1 MQVSN
6 HALHMPNKQFLQKI
20 GFLPKEGTLGIF
32 HKNYSSYVIQVNLE
46 NNTINYGGDIVF
58 NNTKNTIQN
67 ITKAEDWVV
76 LECID
81 RLLLKGYI
89 AKDIVLEK
97 IYPTGHGTSGRLD
110 ILVKKNGKAFLM
122 IECKT
127 WGKEFDKEFQ
137 KIQKDGGQL
146 FTYFQQ
152 DRDAEYLVLYT
163 SELESEIKYKNE
175 IIKIEE
181 SYRETSNVKD
191 LFERWSKFTKQNGI
205 FDDWVNPY
213 EFKSKALTLS
223 QLKPITQKDSS
234 FIFNRFLE
242 ILRHNVVSDKP
253 NAFNKIFTLFLC
265 KIIDENR
272 KPEDELEFQWIEGVD
287 DDVTFQKRLTDLY
300 KRGMLELLSKEVTD
314 LSDDEFNRK
323 FGGIDETVR
332 NEILKEFTAIRL
344 QKNNEFAI
352 KEVFDKETFTE
363 NAKVL
368 KEIVELLQEFR
379 IRYTEK
385 QQYLSDFFELLLTT
399 GLKQESG
406 QFFTPVPIARFI
418 CRSIPL
424 SKIVKNKLK
433 IGNANDLVPTIIDYA
448 AGSGHFLTESMDEVQ
463 KIIDQIDEE
472 KLLPQVKRKIK
483 GWKEDQFDWA
493 YDYVYG
499 IEKDYRLVKTAKV
512 GCYLHGDGLAKVI
525 HGDGLDNFEHSKEY
539 KEKLKI
545 SDKDF
550 PQDNKQFDL
559 VISNPPYS
567 VSAFKANLKKEY
579 AEQDFELYKRL
590 TDQSSEI
597 EALFI
602 ERTKQLLKDGGVAAI
617 ILPSSILTNG
627 GIYTQTREII
637 LKYFEVVAITEL
649 GSNTF
654 MATNTSTVTL
664 FLRRRNNY
672 DWQNISTAVEKFF
685 SNLKDVTVNGIENVF
700 SKYVS
705 EVWEDL
711 EFHDYKSL
719 CEKTPSESL
728 KNHEIFSTYSKK
740 LKFKN
745 NGDLLDQII
754 EIEKDKL
761 LFFILA
767 CPQKIVLVKSGEKN
781 IEKTFLGYE
790 FSNRRGNE
798 GIHPIRRGK
807 SIDEC
812 TKLFDPGTQENPE
825 KASSYIFQAFNGKFD
840 SEINDTLKNHVYRV
854 NLLDT
859 LTFERTEFDK
869 AISLN
874 LKKKIKIDSKWELVK
889 LHEVASVI
897 KGVTYSKEDQVFNET
912 DNIILT
918 ADNITLSGN
927 FELKKKIYI
936 NENLSIN
943 EEKRLKENDI
953 FICFSSGSKQHL
965 GKVAFIE
972 EDTPYYAG
980 GFMGI
985 VRVTNS
991 NEPKFVYTL
1000 LNGICRQIVRDVG
1013 SGSNINN
1020 LSNVINDIKIPL
1032 PPKNIQEKIVRE
1044 IEVFEKEENAAKTK
1058 IESQKAK
1065 IESLFKSTLSNARI
1079 SYRLSDNSI
1088 FDISIGKRVLNSE
1101 LLPQGK
1107 IPVYS
1112 ANVFTP
1118 FGYVEKS
1125 LIQDFTI
1132 PSVLWGIDG
1141 DWMVNFMPEDK
1152 AFYPTDHCGV
1162 LRIKDDSK
1170 VNAKYLTYVLQ
1181 KEGEDLKFSRT
1192 KRASI
1197 DRIQGIKIQ
1206 VPPIEEQQKAISEI
1220 EKIETEI
1227 AKLEDRLSEIP
1238 KQKEEVLNKYL

>member
-1 MQVSN
+1 
-6 HALHMPNKQFLQKI
+6 MPNKQFLQKI

-58 NNTKNTIQN
+58 NNTKNTVQN

-81 RLLLKGYI
+81 RLLLQGYI

-300 KRGMLELLSKEVTD
+300 KKGMLELLSKEVTD

-368 KEIVELLQEFR
+368 KEVVELLQEFK

-424 SKIVKNKLK
+424 NKIVKDKLK

-525 HGDGLDNFEHSKEY
+525 HGDGLGSFEFSKEY
-539 KEKLKI
+539 KDKLKI
-545 SDKDF
+545 CDKDF
-550 PQDNKQFDL
+550 SQDNKQFDL

-567 VSAFKANLKKEY
+567 VSAFKANLKKEF

-597 EALFI
+597 ESLFI
-602 ERTKQLLKDGGVAAI
+602 ERTKQLLKDGGIAAI
-617 ILPSSILTNG
+617 ILPASILTNG
-627 GIYTQTREII
+627 GIYTPTREII
-637 LKYFEVVAITEL
+637 LKFFEIVAITEL

-654 MATNTSTVTL
+654 MATGTNTVVL
-664 FLRRRNNY
+664 FLRKKNNY
-672 DWQNISTAVEKFF
+672 EWQNINTAVERFF
-685 SNLKDVTVNGIENVF
+685 SNLKDVTVNGIENIF
-700 SKYVS
+700 SKYVAH
-705 EVWEDL
+705 VWEGITF
-711 EFHDYKSL
+711 EDYKTL
-719 CEKTPSESL
+719 CETNPNKPI
-728 KNHEIFSTYSKK
+728 KDHEIFVEYSKK
-740 LKFKN
+740 LKFKDEKSLFN
-745 NGDLLDQII
+745 QII
-754 EIEKDKL
+754 NIEKDKIL
-761 LFFILA
+761 YFILA
-767 CPQKIVLVKSGEKN
+767 YSQKTVLVKSDSKKTEKA
-781 IEKTFLGYE
+781 FLGYE

-798 GIHPIRRGK
+798 GIHSVKKGK

-812 TKLFDPGTQENPE
+812 TKLFDPSTQENPQ
-825 KASSYIFQAFNGKFD
+825 KASTYILQAFSGEFETDIDD
-840 SEINDTLKNHVYRV
+840 SLNKHISRIK
-854 NLLDT
+854 LLDA
-859 LTFERTEFDK
+859 LTFDRADFDK
-869 AISLN
+869 SISLS
-874 LKKKIKIDSKWELVK
+874 LKKKIKFESKWELVK
-889 LHEVASVI
+889 LGTIASFNPSKSAVSKLSENLTVSFIEMASVSNNGYI
-897 KGVTYSKEDQVFNET
+897 V
-912 DNIILT
+912 
-918 ADNITLSGN
+918 
-927 FELKKKIYI
+927 KKVDK
-936 NENLSIN
+936 
-943 EEKRLKENDI
+943 KLKEVRRGSYKFFKDDDI
-953 FICFSSGSKQHL
+953 LIAKITPCMENGKCAIASNLTNEIGFGSSEFHVITPNKTILPKYLFAMLNRDLIRRAAETNMTGSSGHRRVPESFYSELRLPRPPKDIQSKIV
-965 GKVAFIE
+965 KEIE
-972 EDTPYYAG
+972 
-980 GFMGI
+980 
-985 VRVTNS
+985 
-991 NEPKFVYTL
+991 TL
-1000 LNGICRQIVRDVG
+1000 EVEQNKG
-1013 SGSNINN
+1013 
-1020 LSNVINDIKIPL
+1020 DIKIQDL
-1032 PPKNIQEKIVRE
+1032 KGKIEDLFKNI
-1044 IEVFEKEENAAKTK
+1044 
-1058 IESQKAK
+1058 SLKAN
-1065 IESLFKSTLSNARI
+1065 TT
-1079 SYRLSDNSI
+1079 YRLSDNGI

-1101 LLPQGK
+1101 LSSQGK

-1118 FGYVEKS
+1118 FGFVEKL

-1152 AFYPTDHCGV
+1152 VFYPTDHCGV

-1170 VNAKYLTYVLQ
+1170 VNAKYLAYVLQ
-1181 KEGEDLKFSRT
+1181 KEGEDLKFSRA

-1206 VPPIEEQQKAISEI
+1206 APAIEEQQKAISEI

-1227 AKLEDRLSEIP
+1227 AKLESRLSEIP
-1238 KQKEEVLNKYL
+1238 KQKEAILNKYL

>member
-1 MQVSN
+1 
-6 HALHMPNKQFLQKI
+6 MPNKQLLQKI
-20 GFLPKEGTLGIF
+20 GFLPKEGEIGVF
-32 HKNYSSYVIQVNLE
+32 QKHYSSYFIQINLE
-46 NNTINYGGDIVF
+46 NNTINYGGEIVF

-81 RLLLKGYI
+81 RLLIKGYR
-89 AKDIVLEK
+89 AKDIILEK

-110 ILVKKNGKAFLM
+110 ILVKKGGKAFLM

-163 SELESEIKYKNE
+163 SELESDIKYKNE
-175 IIKIEE
+175 IVKIEE

-272 KPEDELEFQWIEGVD
+272 KPEDELDFQWIEGVD
-287 DDVTFQKRLTDLY
+287 DDITFQKRLTDLY

-368 KEIVELLQEFR
+368 KEVVELLQEFK

-433 IGNANDLVPTIIDYA
+433 IGNTSDLVPTIIDYA

-545 SDKDF
+545 FDKDF

-567 VSAFKANLKKEY
+567 VSAFKANLKKEH
-579 AEQDFELYKRL
+579 AEKDFELYKRL

-597 EALFI
+597 ESLFI
-602 ERTKQLLKDGGVAAI
+602 ERTKQLLKDGGIAAI

-627 GIYTQTREII
+627 GIYMQTREII
-637 LKYFEVVAITEL
+637 LKFFEIIAITEL

-654 MATNTSTVTL
+654 MATGTNTVTL
-664 FLRRRNNY
+664 FLKRRNNY
-672 DWQNISTAVEKFF
+672 DWQNINTSIERFF
-685 SNLKDVTVNGIENVF
+685 SNLKDVTVNGIENIF
-700 SKYVS
+700 SKYVTH
-705 EVWEDL
+705 VWEGINF
-711 EFHDYKSL
+711 EDYKTL
-719 CEKTPSESL
+719 CEKKPNEAIQ
-728 KNHEIFSTYSKK
+728 NHEIFMEYSKK
-740 LKFKN
+740 VKFKDN
-745 NGDLLDQII
+745 NDFFDQILKT
-754 EIEKDKL
+754 EKDKL
-761 LFFILA
+761 LYFILVY
-767 CPQKIVLVKSGEKN
+767 PQQIILVKSGEKKT
-781 IEKTFLGYE
+781 EKTFLGYE
-790 FSNRRGNE
+790 FSNRRGSE
-798 GIHPIRRGK
+798 GIHPIRKGQ

-812 TKLFDPGTQENPE
+812 TKLFDPKTQENPK
-825 KASSYIFQAFNGKFD
+825 KASTYIFQAFNGKFD
-840 SEINDTLKNHVYRV
+840 LEIDESLKNHVFKID
-854 NLLDT
+854 LLNT
-859 LTFERTEFDK
+859 LTFDRSDFDK
-869 AISLN
+869 AISLTV
-874 LKKKIKIDSKWELVK
+874 KKKVKIESKWEIVKVGNLVEILDSQRVPVSANERGSGK
-889 LHEVASVI
+889 YPYYGATGIIDYIDKYIFDEQLVLI
-897 KGVTYSKEDQVFNET
+897 GEDGAKWGANE
-912 DNIILT
+912 NSAFIAEGKYWVNNHAHVLRP
-918 ADNITLSGN
+918 NR
-927 FELKKKIYI
+927 KKIIDKYLIELLNISDLSNYI
-936 NENLSIN
+936 TGLNVPKLNQGN
-943 EEKRLKENDI
+943 LKE
-953 FICFSSGSKQHL
+953 
-965 GKVAFIE
+965 
-972 EDTPYYAG
+972 
-980 GFMGI
+980 
-985 VRVTNS
+985 
-991 NEPKFVYTL
+991 
-1000 LNGICRQIVRDVG
+1000 
-1013 SGSNINN
+1013 
-1020 LSNVINDIKIPL
+1020 IKIPL
-1032 PPKNIQEKIVRE
+1032 PPLNIQKNILQE
-1044 IEVFEKEENAAKTK
+1044 IEIFEREESFGRENV
-1058 IESQKAK
+1058 QKLK
-1065 IESLFKSTLSNARI
+1065 DEVEDIFKNILSRANST
-1079 SYRLSDNSI
+1079 YRLSDSSI
-1088 FDISIGKRVLNSE
+1088 FDISIGKRVLNNE
-1101 LLPQGK
+1101 LSPQGK

-1118 FGYVEKS
+1118 FGYVDKL
-1125 LIQDFTI
+1125 LIQDFTS

-1141 DWMVNFMPEDK
+1141 DWMVNFIPK
-1152 AFYPTDHCGV
+1152 GTSFYPTDHCGV
-1162 LRIKDDSK
+1162 LRVKDDTK
-1170 VNAKYLTYVLQ
+1170 VNAKYLAYILQ

-1206 VPPIEEQQKAISEI
+1206 APPIMEQQKAISEI
-1220 EKIETEI
+1220 EKLETEI
-1227 AKLEDRLSEIP
+1227 VKIESNLSKIS
-1238 KQKEEVLNKYL
+1238 KQKEEILNKYL

>member
-1 MQVSN
+1 
-6 HALHMPNKQFLQKI
+6 MPNKQFLQKI

-1162 LRIKDDSK
+1162 LRIKDYSK

>member
-1 MQVSN
+1 
-6 HALHMPNKQFLQKI
+6 MPNKQFLQKI